1 MLRHLVK
8 AAIDDRVG
16 VVIYKIKI
24 ELKNVVC
31 SMKLADDIFIYKY
44 YIDAV
49 LYNVLLLFIPIIDIL
64 IWH

>member
-1 MLRHLVK
+1 
-8 AAIDDRVG
+8 
-16 VVIYKIKI
+16 
-24 ELKNVVC
+24 
-31 SMKLADDIFIYKY
+31 MKLADDIFIYKY